1 MIGRRPT
8 GFGATPTYHP
18 VNRLVVPEVAMRINR
33 KTYFH
38 NILSQGQWVVKK
50 LDFIMGDEVTL
61 RCRVSGVGM
70 GYLYASYDNEEPSLL
85 AIKKVTPGFH
95 DIKFT
100 VPYPILHKFKVG
112 ISTTV
117 PKGYTIDR
125 LPKEDRYKL
134 HTNSMMVSQSPP
146 MYETQGIGFGGL
158 GAALQDINQ
167 TPQGG
172 SDSASN
178 PYWDGNWDNYS
189 WSNGFAG
196 RTATITNVNSN
207 RVPESRGSYHGYY
220 AHRSNVMSAR
230 FDDADKFLGWDAIEE
245 KTYAI
250 PAGIPVCVVMQ
261 FFALPKKTN
270 SGGNVSGAGDGEM
283 KDPYWKY
290 AHDYQID
297 ASKFHLLTSHW
308 VVYNKNH
315 APPSYQDRTANKANG
330 PIWNVG
336 RFPHTGTQHSGS
348 GFEVNGKLVNP
359 DEIACKVEWYTNGVW
374 SEPRTSPPS
383 IPQTN
388 QDGFTKVIYR
398 VPRQL
403 SPTTDKDILEELNTL
418 GVDYRYET
426 TKKYFPAP
434 HRTSGNS
441 ANMTANKGY
450 HVYARPLDADKQQEF
465 EEDGDVYI
473 AQRTI
478 NLDPIFQY
486 ALHPYAGRLASQG
499 YKGDPEP
506 GWQYLYSPGV
516 TFADPEKM
524 ARMNNPELYNAFYP
538 VGGFKTGGIV
548 VAIGKSMSLRAA
560 SVLSNSATTNPS
572 TVYNDQT
579 WTTPDGSRI
588 GTQAASPMRPKG
600 LILSTDLEDGRMA
613 GTEEQVQAVWKAKFG
628 QPLSLDFFS
637 QYSFKDQMPEKPTHY
652 RVKDTDSG
660 LYVEAPY
667 QIIYY
672 EIGPEYTGPY
682 ADYEIVESVE
692 TNAEGV
698 EETITKLVITKP
710 EGKPYAIG
718 KGGSMYLNIRTMY
731 GKVAYQKIDIID
743 EVEEQRTMATLG
755 MTEEEILAYNLL
767 NNPPEESTAAVA
779 EIEQELQR
787 LRDLANQNGQSGQS
801 EPKLPRGAKY
811 IRSEDKWKPNPEY
824 YTRGGKLKAAGLL
837 GGFKN
842 ALGGFTDSRDFYVE
856 DVTEKWGASGSAGL
870 NGIGFIDSA
879 DEDMEQILE
888 GTGDIMK
895 AMTNSTGASA
905 GAVYNLLNGDVS
917 KAKEKFLYVQDQIAN
932 ANEDNDSIPWIA
944 GEIVAN
950 TGAYMTKTSASGAA
964 GLVGDM
970 IGLGGYSSNGLGAP
984 TEGQWAQASVAGEGV
999 GKFVRATA
1007 RGLAPEALTE
1017 GIDEGIGTLSAKF
1030 KANPVPYTLLAGGA
1044 LVMVTPLG
1052 GFLARNIMTLAGGAI
1067 GLVPKAAKAIPESVG
1082 GIVSGTVQG
1091 AKEVGDSFAGNR
1103 KTRGTA
1109 ASRRRNRRR

>member
-1 MIGRRPT
+1 
-8 GFGATPTYHP
+8 
-18 VNRLVVPEVAMRINR
+18 
-33 KTYFH
+33 
-38 NILSQGQWVVKK
+38 
-50 LDFIMGDEVTL
+50 MGDEVTL

-178 PYWDGNWDNYS
+178 PYWDGNWNNYS

-196 RTATITNVNSN
+196 SAATITNVNSN

-230 FDDADKFLGWDAIEE
+230 FDDADKFLGWDAIESQ
-245 KTYAI
+245 TYTI
-250 PAGIPVCVVMQ
+250 PAGIPICIVMQ
-261 FFALPKKTN
+261 FFVLPKKTK
-270 SGGNVSGAGDGEM
+270 SGGNISGAADGEM
-283 KDPYWKY
+283 KNPYWKY

-297 ASKFHLLTSHW
+297 STKIHLIQSDWMVHNNWHKPPANTPRS
-308 VVYNKNH
+308 NK
-315 APPSYQDRTANKANG
+315 PTG
-330 PIWNVG
+330 PIQRVG
-336 RFPHTGTQHSGS
+336 RFPVCDKQHSGS
-348 GFEVNGKLVNP
+348 GFDLDGRLVNP
-359 DEIACKVEWYTNGVW
+359 DEIAAKVEWYTNGVW

-383 IPQTN
+383 VPKTN
-388 QDGFTKVIYR
+388 QDGYTKVIYR
-398 VPRQL
+398 TPRQL
-403 SPTTDKDILEELNTL
+403 SPTTDKDILGELNTL

-434 HRTSGNS
+434 YVVDNGRVT
-441 ANMTANKGY
+441 KGFSL
-450 HVYARPLDADKQQEF
+450 YARPLDGIKKQAV
-465 EEDGDVYI
+465 EENGEIYV
-473 AQRTI
+473 AERKLR
-478 NLDPIFQY
+478 LDCMFQY
-486 ALHPYAGRLASQG
+486 ALHPYAGRLKSQG

-506 GWQYLYSPGV
+506 GWQYLNSPGV
-516 TFADPEKM
+516 NFADPEKM

-538 VGGFKTGGIV
+538 VGGFKTGGII
-548 VAIGKSMSLRAA
+548 VAIGKSVSLTAA
-560 SVLSNSATTNPS
+560 SAISNSATTNPLNIGPN
-572 TVYNDQT
+572 VMDN
-579 WTTPDGSRI
+579 PDGSLI
-588 GTQAASPMRPKG
+588 GTQAASRMRPKG

-628 QPLSLDFFS
+628 QPLSKNFFS
-637 QYSFKDQMPEKPTHY
+637 QYSFKDQMPDKPTHY

-682 ADYEIVESVE
+682 ADYEIIESVE

-731 GKVAYQKIDIID
+731 GKIVNQKIDIID
-743 EVEEQRTMATLG
+743 EVEEQRTMMELG
-755 MTEEEILAYNLL
+755 FTEEEALVYNELD
-767 NNPPEESTAAVA
+767 NPPEESTAAVA
-779 EIEQELQR
+779 EIEQEEQR
-787 LRDLANQNGQSGQS
+787 LRDLAIQS
-801 EPKLPRGAKY
+801 ERKLPRGAKY
-811 IRSEDKWKPNPEY
+811 IRSGDKWKVSPEY
-824 YTRGGKLKAAGLL
+824 YTNAGKLKAAGLL
-837 GGFKN
+837 GGFKS

-856 DVTEKWGASGSAGL
+856 DVTEKWGATSNNL
-870 NGIGFIDSA
+870 
-879 DEDMEQILE
+879 
-888 GTGDIMK
+888 
-895 AMTNSTGASA
+895 
-905 GAVYNLLNGDVS
+905 GAVKQTFDVNDLYSDDVS
-917 KAKEKFLYVQDQIAN
+917 
-932 ANEDNDSIPWIA
+932 
-944 GEIVAN
+944 
-950 TGAYMTKTSASGAA
+950 
-964 GLVGDM
+964 
-970 IGLGGYSSNGLGAP
+970 GLGGLGAMWDFMDP
-984 TEGQWAQASVAGEGV
+984 INEKVAENAEEIMS
-999 GKFVRATA
+999 ATKNYMKTVA
-1007 RGLAPEALTE
+1007 YGGAALAGLALFSKPLLGLVAEVPSMV
-1017 GIDEGIGTLSAKF
+1017 I
-1030 KANPVPYTLLAGGA
+1030 KAARKTGEEL
-1044 LVMVTPLG
+1044 TPL
-1052 GFLARNIMTLAGGAI
+1052 
-1067 GLVPKAAKAIPESVG
+1067 PK
-1082 GIVSGTVQG
+1082 
-1091 AKEVGDSFAGNR
+1091 
-1103 KTRGTA
+1103 KTSKKTSKKPRGSNVRGTA
-1109 ASRRRNRRR
+1109 SARRRRR